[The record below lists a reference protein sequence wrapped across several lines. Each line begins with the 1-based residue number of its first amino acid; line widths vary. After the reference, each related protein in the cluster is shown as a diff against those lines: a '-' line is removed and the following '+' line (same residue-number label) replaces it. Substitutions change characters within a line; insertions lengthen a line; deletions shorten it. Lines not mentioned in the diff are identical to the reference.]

1 MPISR
6 KRFSK
11 KRTTKKSVRK
21 NTRKHKKRTPRR
33 KYKKSSKRLRFFGG
47 FGEDGEC
54 AICSEPLT
62 DGEVFTTNCNH
73 HFHLAC
79 IERWCDGKAMCTCPT
94 CRTSLDPNPNPNPF
108 VPPPPQVVL
117 NYPNLNPDRLYVN
130 PNQFVENVNQ
140 WKFRIQFFKFV
151 NNPET
156 GETDRVP
163 VRVQDISEEEIDI
176 LEKYFIDQILGLTPN
191 SILFFREQDES
202 NPNGYINLGENNDSV
217 LINEGDMDINTIP
230 PTIVQSVTITRI
242 YDFDV

>member
-11 KRTTKKSVRK
+11 KRVKKSVRK

-33 KYKKSSKRLRFFGG
+33 KYKKSGKRLRFFGG
-47 FGEDGEC
+47 VGEDEEC
-54 AICSEPLT
+54 PICYQHMTPE
-62 DGEVFTTNCNH
+62 TTYKTKNCKH
-73 HFHLAC
+73 EFHSAC
-79 IERWCDGKAMCTCPT
+79 IERWCNDKSECTCPI
-94 CRTSLDPNPNPNPF
+94 CRTPLDPNPNKNPVVSKPNP
-108 VPPPPQVVL
+108 VVL
-117 NYPNLNPDRLYVN
+117 YPN

-176 LEKYFIDQILGLTPN
+176 LEKYFTDQILGLTPN

-242 YDFDV
+242 YDFDA

>member
-6 KRFSK
+6 KRFTK
-11 KRTTKKSVRK
+11 KRIPKKSVRK
-21 NTRKHKKRTPRR
+21 NTRKHKKRTSRR
-33 KYKKSSKRLRFFGG
+33 KYKKSGKRFRFFGG
-47 FGEDGEC
+47 FGEDENC
-54 AICSEPLT
+54 VICEEPMT
-62 DGEVFTTNCNH
+62 CETTFETYFNH
-73 HFHLAC
+73 NFHLEC
-79 IERWCDGKAMCTCPT
+79 IEQWCNGKAVCPCPI
-94 CRTSLDPNPNPNPF
+94 CRTPLDPNPNPNP
-108 VPPPPQVVL
+108 VVSIPNPVVL
-117 NYPNLNPDRLYVN
+117 YPN

-242 YDFDV
+242 YDFDA

>member
-47 FGEDGEC
+47 VGEDEEC
-54 AICSEPLT
+54 AICYQHMTPETTFEPK
-62 DGEVFTTNCNH
+62 CKH
-73 HFHLAC
+73 KFHRAC
-79 IERWCDGKAMCTCPT
+79 IEQWCNGKAVCPCPI
-94 CRTSLDPNPNPNPF
+94 CRTPLDPNPNPNP
-108 VPPPPQVVL
+108 VVSKPNPVVL
-117 NYPNLNPDRLYVN
+117 YPN
-130 PNQFVENVNQ
+130 PNRFVENVNQ
-140 WKFRIQFFKFV
+140 WKVRIQFFKFV

-176 LEKYFIDQILGLTPN
+176 LEKYFTDQILGLTPN

-242 YDFDV
+242 YDFDA

>member
-47 FGEDGEC
+47 DGEDENC
-54 AICSEPLT
+54 IICEDPMT
-62 DGEVFTTNCNH
+62 PETTYETKNCKH
-73 HFHLAC
+73 KFHLEC
-79 IERWCDGKAMCTCPT
+79 IKRWCNGKAVCPCPI
-94 CRTSLDPNPNPNPF
+94 CRTPLDPNPNPNP
-108 VPPPPQVVL
+108 VVSKKPNPVVL
-117 NYPNLNPDRLYVN
+117 YPN

-242 YDFDV
+242 YDFDA

>member
-33 KYKKSSKRLRFFGG
+33 KYKKSRKRLRFFGG
-47 FGEDGEC
+47 FGEDENC
-54 AICSEPLT
+54 IICEEPMT
-62 DGEVFTTNCNH
+62 PKTTFKTNCQHN
-73 HFHLAC
+73 FHRAC
-79 IERWCDGKAMCTCPT
+79 IEQWCNGKAVCPCPI
-94 CRTSLDPNPNPNPF
+94 CRTPLNPNPNPNP
-108 VPPPPQVVL
+108 VVSKPNPL
-117 NYPNLNPDRLYVN
+117 VLYPN

-140 WKFRIQFFKFV
+140 WKFRIQFYKFV

-242 YDFDV
+242 YDFDA

>member
-11 KRTTKKSVRK
+11 KRTTKKSVGK

-33 KYKKSSKRLRFFGG
+33 KYKKSGKRLRFFGG
-47 FGEDGEC
+47 DGEDGEC
-54 AICSEPLT
+54 AICTESLT
-62 DGEVFTTNCNH
+62 VGKVFETNCDPIPH
-73 HFHLAC
+73 KFHLEC
-79 IERWCDGKAMCTCPT
+79 IKRWCNDKSECTCPI
-94 CRTSLDPNPNPNPF
+94 CRRLLDPNPNPNP
-108 VPPPPQVVL
+108 VVSYPEPNPVVL
-117 NYPNLNPDRLYVN
+117 YPN

-242 YDFDV
+242 YGFNA